1 MTNKLLLLTKIFLKT
16 GFRGAKIS
24 KGKKLNY
31 IIFTLIGLSLLPLI
45 IQYSS
50 FIRSAYDVLSSIGQ
64 EGVIISL
71 TVSISCMVIT
81 FFGIFIALST
91 FYFSKDIENLLPMPF
106 KPFELIGAKFLT
118 VVIYEYLIES
128 IIFLPVIL
136 NYGIVSHANIYYYI
150 ISLLVMLLLPII
162 PLVISSFIAILL
174 MSFTNLSRNKD
185 KFAYFVGIIGITIGI
200 GFNIILQKAAT
211 QGLEESKLREILM
224 SSDNSLMNVISKLF
238 PSALFASRSIAYD
251 GYLNSLFN
259 FLIYVVITSLGFLLF
274 LLVSQKL
281 YFRGVVGISDVSSK
295 RKDLS
300 DVELVKET
308 RARSTMLSYIL
319 VETRILFRTPSYF
332 INCVLVNI
340 MFPILLIFFLIA
352 GDSGIGRSLDQLKG
366 FSDKE
371 EGLIILQAALIG
383 MSVFISGTNG
393 ITSTSLSREGKGLYF
408 KKFIPLSYYEQI
420 KAKIATGIIFSSAGI
435 ILFIIPLSIML
446 GFTIGI
452 VLPSLPAAIAGMV
465 FISMTGIFF
474 DLNNPKLNWE
484 SEQAA
489 VKQNLNLLMNML
501 VSVLVAAGIVAQ
513 AIIFKIGGSYNPYL
527 VLILL
532 MILDYVFFNYL
543 KRNADR
549 FFLRI
554 TA

>member
-465 FISMTGIFF
+465 FISMTGIF
-474 DLNNPKLNWE
+474 
-484 SEQAA
+484 
-489 VKQNLNLLMNML
+489 
-501 VSVLVAAGIVAQ
+501 
-513 AIIFKIGGSYNPYL
+513 
-527 VLILL
+527 LI
-532 MILDYVFFNYL
+532 
-543 KRNADR
+543 
-549 FFLRI
+549 
-554 TA
+554 